1 MNKKSVDLLGIKNAF
16 PYCLKVGKIVINI
29 MLADVYV
36 CSYFVASHPR
46 KVVE

>member
-1 MNKKSVDLLGIKNAF
+1 MPFLIA
-16 PYCLKVGKIVINI
+16 LKYGKIVINI

-46 KVVE
+46 KVAE